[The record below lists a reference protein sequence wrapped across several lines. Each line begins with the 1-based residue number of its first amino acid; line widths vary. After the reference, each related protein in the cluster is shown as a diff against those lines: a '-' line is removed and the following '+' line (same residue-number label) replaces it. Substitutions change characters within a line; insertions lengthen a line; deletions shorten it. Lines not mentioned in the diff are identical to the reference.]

1 MERRLVDRAGAFFER
16 LRARSHALVMGILN
30 VTPDSFFDGGRH
42 AGDPDAA
49 AEAGRAM
56 ARAGA
61 AILDIGGESTRPGAA
76 PVDPEEQRRR
86 VLPLLERLKDL
97 PTSIDTRHAKVA
109 DAALA
114 AGACL
119 VNDISAG
126 ADPDTFGVAAGHGAG
141 LVLMHM
147 RRTPATMQQEPRYDD
162 VVAEVETFLL
172 GRAAAAVA
180 AGVAHDRILID
191 PGIGFGKTLEHNLAL
206 LRALPRLAGHGYP
219 LLVGTSRKSF
229 LGTLTGRAVDGRGD
243 ATTASVALAAHAG
256 AAVVRVH
263 EVAAGLD
270 AVKIAAAWAKTGDR
284 ASG

>member
-1 MERRLVDRAGAFFER
+1 MDRAGAFFEQ
-16 LRARSHALVMGILN
+16 LRGRSHALVMGVLN
-30 VTPDSFFDGGRH
+30 VTPDSFSDGGRH
-42 AGDPDAA
+42 PDTDAA
-49 AEAGRAM
+49 ARAGRAM
-56 ARAGA
+56 AEAGA

-76 PVDPEEQRRR
+76 TVDPEKEQRR
-86 VLPLLERLKDL
+86 VLPLLERLRDL
-97 PTSIDTRHAKVA
+97 PTSIDTRHAVVA

-126 ADPDTFGVAAGHGAG
+126 ADPDTFGVAARHGAG
-141 LVLMHM
+141 LALMHM
-147 RRTPATMQQEPRYDD
+147 RRDPATMQQEPRYDD
-162 VVAEVETFLL
+162 VVLEVETYLL
-172 GRAAAAVA
+172 ERAAAAVA
-180 AGVAHDRILID
+180 AGVARDRILLD
-191 PGIGFGKTLEHNLAL
+191 PGIGFGKTLAHNLAL

-229 LGTLTGRAVDGRGD
+229 LGLLTGRPVDGRGD

-270 AVKIAAAWAKTGDR
+270 AVKIAAAWAKTGNQQAD
-284 ASG
+284 S